1 MKKLILLMA
10 VMFSMAFVSC
20 TGCAD
25 KKVVDNDSINDSTAT
40 VENIITMDKEYMN
53 LNFKGEYKWFE
64 TCILMADYLDSENTS
79 DSISGISNIFQT
91 IEKKGEGFDTQV
103 IMFSHVGDSTQI
115 DIVHSFWVEDMPMDS
130 IKLTFKEAYEKMMAT
145 NLPKPHS
152 RNCVLRKELGP
163 NNANPQYIFG
173 NSKAQIYVDAITGDV
188 TDKNPVY
195 PSSLK
200 MPLGEWP

>member
-1 MKKLILLMA
+1 
-10 VMFSMAFVSC
+10 
-20 TGCAD
+20 
-25 KKVVDNDSINDSTAT
+25 
-40 VENIITMDKEYMN
+40 
-53 LNFKGEYKWFE
+53 
-64 TCILMADYLDSENTS
+64 MADYLDSENTS

-163 NNANPQYIFG
+163 IDANPQYIFG